1 MPGRNKLTDRQ
12 QQVLDFIQAK
22 IHRDGYPP
30 TIREI
35 GDQLGIRSTNG
46 VNDHLKALSKK
57 GYLQR
62 TEAKSR
68 ACVPTNGRDH
78 FRSDVIP
85 VEELDDMIDVP
96 VLGKIAAGQPI
107 LALEHQEDSV
117 RIDRA
122 FLGKNRDVFGLR
134 VVGESMIEDGIH
146 DGDFIFVKKQRTAAR
161 GAIVVALIDDEAT
174 VKRYYPEGDRIR
186 FQPSN
191 SSMQP
196 IYVLASDFRET
207 QILGVVVGIYRRMD
221 S

>member
-146 DGDFIFVKKQRTAAR
+146 DGDFIFVKKQRTAAAAR
-161 GAIVVALIDDEAT
+161 SWSLSSTTRRPSSAT
-174 VKRYYPEGDRIR
+174 TPRVTVSGFSPRTARCSRSTCSPATSARRR
-186 FQPSN
+186 FW
-191 SSMQP
+191 
-196 IYVLASDFRET
+196 ASW
-207 QILGVVVGIYRRMD
+207 
-221 S
+221 

>member
-1 MPGRNKLTDRQ
+1 M
-12 QQVLDFIQAK
+12 
-22 IHRDGYPP
+22 Y
-30 TIREI
+30 
-35 GDQLGIRSTNG
+35 
-46 VNDHLKALSKK
+46 
-57 GYLQR
+57 
-62 TEAKSR
+62 
-68 ACVPTNGRDH
+68 
-78 FRSDVIP
+78 
-85 VEELDDMIDVP
+85 
-96 VLGKIAAGQPI
+96 
-107 LALEHQEDSV
+107 
-117 RIDRA
+117 
-122 FLGKNRDVFGLR
+122 GLR
-134 VVGESMIEDGIH
+134 AAGESMIEDGIH

>member
-1 MPGRNKLTDRQ
+1 MPERDKLTDRQ

-22 IHRDGYPP
+22 IQRDGYPP

-68 ACVPTNGRDH
+68 ACVPTSGRDA
-78 FRSDVIP
+78 FRGDVVP
-85 VEELDDMIDVP
+85 VEELDDFVDIP

-107 LALEHQEDSV
+107 LALEQQEDSV
-117 RIDRA
+117 RIDRV

-146 DGDFIFVKKQRTAAR
+146 DGDFIFVRKQRTAAR

-174 VKRYYPEGDRIR
+174 MKRYYPEWDRIR

-191 SSMQP
+191 STMQP
-196 IYVLASDFRET
+196 IYVMASDFRDT
-207 QILGVVVGIYRRMD
+207 QILGVVVGVYRRMD

>member
-1 MPGRNKLTDRQ
+1 MPERDKLTDRQ

-22 IHRDGYPP
+22 IQRDGYPP

-68 ACVPTNGRDH
+68 ACVPTSGRDA
-78 FRSDVIP
+78 FRGDVVP
-85 VEELDDMIDVP
+85 VEELDDFVDIP

-107 LALEHQEDSV
+107 LALEQQEDSV
-117 RIDRA
+117 RIDRV

-146 DGDFIFVKKQRTAAR
+146 DGDFIFVRKQRTAAR

-191 SSMQP
+191 STMQP
-196 IYVLASDFRET
+196 IYVMASDFRDT
-207 QILGVVVGIYRRMD
+207 QILGVVVGVYRRMD